1 MSFPCISVTNIFK
14 TKVLMLEQKNIFH
27 VSSNDQNEEG
37 RLTSKMKRVPP
48 IGAPKA
54 ALTPAAAPAAAI
66 SRLYH
71 T

>member
-1 MSFPCISVTNIFK
+1 
-14 TKVLMLEQKNIFH
+14 MLEQKNIFH